1 MSINTLL
8 STVILVSFIVTL
20 VLAVGSYL
28 AYKMRERGK
37 VSRAH
42 AAGSDEPVFFERVY
56 PVAATAAAGAAP
68 LAEPATQPRARTTST
83 DTAAEGERA

>member
-28 AYKMRERGK
+28 AYKMRERSK
-37 VSRAH
+37 T
-42 AAGSDEPVFFERVY
+42 AAARPAGTDEPVFFERVY
-56 PVAATAAAGAAP
+56 PTAAASGPAP
-68 LAEPATQPRARTTST
+68 IIEPPTQPRSRPTPT
-83 DTAAEGERA
+83 TAAGEGERA

>member
-28 AYKMRERGK
+28 AYKMRDRGR
-37 VSRAH
+37 VPVLH
-42 AAGSDEPVFFERVY
+42 GEAAGEPVFFERVY
-56 PVAATAAAGAAP
+56 PAVQPTRASPEAEATP
-68 LAEPATQPRARTTST
+68 
-83 DTAAEGERA
+83 